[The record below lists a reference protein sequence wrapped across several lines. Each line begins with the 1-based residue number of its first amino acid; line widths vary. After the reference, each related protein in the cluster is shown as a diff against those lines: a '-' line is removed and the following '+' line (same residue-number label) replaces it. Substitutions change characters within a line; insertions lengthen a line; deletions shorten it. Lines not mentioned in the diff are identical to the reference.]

1 MQETTNTNTN
11 IAQVQEGNSFDYKA
25 SLKEWMRQHGLGRQD
40 VRDILWQMRL
50 DSLARPIVKTAEE
63 REFEEAYRQHEE
75 KTHR

>member
-1 MQETTNTNTN
+1 MQTNTTNTN
-11 IAQVQEGNSFDYKA
+11 IAQVQVGNSFDYKS
-25 SLKEWMRQHGLGRQD
+25 SLKEWMRQHKLGRQD

-50 DSLARPIVKTAEE
+50 DSLASPIVKTAKE

>member
-1 MQETTNTNTN
+1 MQTNTTNTN
-11 IAQVQEGNSFDYKA
+11 IAQVQEGNSFDYKS

-50 DSLARPIVKTAEE
+50 DSLARPIVKTAED
-63 REFEEAYRQHEE
+63 RAFEEAYRQHEE